1 LQQGEVANNICV
13 LESYGRSIEAIT
25 QWYVFS
31 SYKTFL
37 ENSEKL
43 HRRHQFLTTQ
53 EMEAE
58 KNLSTTHANIL
69 LMPRAKTTFFSLTL
83 TTKAEKLN

>member
-1 LQQGEVANNICV
+1 
-13 LESYGRSIEAIT
+13 
-25 QWYVFS
+25 
-31 SYKTFL
+31 
-37 ENSEKL
+37 
-43 HRRHQFLTTQ
+43 
-53 EMEAE
+53 MEAE